1 MISLRFQGV
10 SGMLASGSVNIVNGN
25 AGSFEMQNN
34 GLIGYSLGGGPLTVD
49 TGNATLFVNT
59 TGLTALQSS
68 GQIPLV
74 TGGLF
79 FLNPITST
87 PLMAGAA
94 VVELPQ
100 AQPE

>member
-1 MISLRFQGV
+1 
-10 SGMLASGSVNIVNGN
+10 
-25 AGSFEMQNN
+25 
-34 GLIGYSLGGGPLTVD
+34 VD

-100 AQPE
+100 AQSE